1 MQVLEAGRGYAVVS
15 IKGMELQETSCHHVE
30 AGAVEEV
37 MDGAVGDCSS
47 SGAGPP
53 IRLVNPYYAHT
64 LEGLCHLSA
73 EAYSVGDTQLT
84 GIIDRPENKT
94 VLPG

>member
-53 IRLVNPYYAHT
+53 IRLVNPHYAHT

-84 GIIDRPENKT
+84 GIIDRLENKT